1 MSAMETRERN
11 GGISTVG
18 DITKTRKC
26 LSFHP
31 GQFVKTIL
39 AAMQNARTGCAGA
52 VDEEGRLVGMLTE
65 RDILR
70 RIFDMAGGPAVDRH
84 HVGRHV
90 DDMTVREV
98 MIADPQVL
106 EDDTDIEEAL
116 EIMTD
121 LGFRFMPVVSR
132 HDRRALVGLVDE
144 REVAIHVKNRL
155 DSIKKEAARKE
166 AVFNSFWREPYGIGF
181 DSPAS

>member
-1 MSAMETRERN
+1 MSAMEEKEGN
-11 GGISTVG
+11 GGILTVG
-18 DITKTRKC
+18 DVAKTRKC
-26 LSFHP
+26 LFFHP

-39 AAMQNARTGCAGA
+39 AAMQNARTGCAGV
-52 VDEEGRLVGMLTE
+52 VDGDGRLAGMLTE

-70 RIFDMAGGPAVDRH
+70 RIFDMAADPAVDRR

-90 DDMTVREV
+90 DDMTVRDV
-98 MIADPQVL
+98 MITDPHVL
-106 EDDTDIEEAL
+106 EEDTDIEEAL
-116 EIMTD
+116 EIMTE

-132 HDRRALVGLVDE
+132 DDRRTLLGLVDE

-155 DSIKKEAARKE
+155 DFIKRDAARKE
-166 AVFNSFWREPYGIGF
+166 AVFRSFWREPYGVGF